1 MKGRWTVQVRLAD
14 RFDANWFESIYDV
27 NYFWIRFF
35 LGISRRDVQ
44 EVMSRPN
51 DATDA
56 SSDFRRALVQ

>member
-35 LGISRRDVQ
+35 FG
-44 EVMSRPN
+44 N
-51 DATDA
+51 FKT
-56 SSDFRRALVQ
+56 RRARSHVTTQ